1 MPSLV
6 PTGHYGTIT
15 WLGRVA
21 TPVGKDLLIDG
32 EAVPEMPLSYSG
44 FEGEVHAGLTRQSC
58 SRVLALYPR
67 GTEIRNS
74 RQISLVSEEEMLAV
88 AAELGLSDFD
98 YGWVGASVVVSG
110 IADFTHVPPSSRL
123 RSERPGGPTLVVDME
138 NAPCLQPAR
147 TIEKARPGHG
157 KAFKAAATGR
167 RGVTAWVEREGT
179 LQVGDRLRLY
189 VPSQRA
195 WAMSATA
202 PAAAPPP
209 VPVLQGE
216 LELSDG

>member
-6 PTGHYGTIT
+6 PTGYYGTIT

-32 EAVPEMPLSYSG
+32 TPLGEMPLTYAG
-44 FEGEVHAGLTRQSC
+44 YEGEVHAGLTRPSC

-67 GTEIRNS
+67 GTEIRNT
-74 RQISLVSEEEMLAV
+74 RQLSLVSEEEMQAV
-88 AAELGLSDFD
+88 AHELGLSEFD

-110 IADFTHVPPSSRL
+110 IEDFTHVPPSSRL

-138 NAPCLQPAR
+138 NAPCIQPAR

-157 KAFKAAATGR
+157 KAFKAAAMGR

-195 WAMSATA
+195 WAVSSTERA
-202 PAAAPPP
+202 P
-209 VPVLQGE
+209 VPVVQGE
-216 LELSDG
+216 LDLADA